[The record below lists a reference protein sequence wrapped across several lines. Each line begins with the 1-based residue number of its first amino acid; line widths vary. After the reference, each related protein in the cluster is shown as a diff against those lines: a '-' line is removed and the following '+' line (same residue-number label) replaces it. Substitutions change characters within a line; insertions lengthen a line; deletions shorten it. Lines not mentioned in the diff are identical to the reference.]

1 MPLVQ
6 TDCGNFQRY
15 LTYLNM
21 LSTIIAVGN
30 LHSLSDTVYRSGYK
44 S

>member
-15 LTYLNM
+15 LASLLKM

-30 LHSLSDTVYRSGYK
+30 LHSLSDTVYRSGY
-44 S
+44 